1 MDTASKTG
9 INAAKIAS
17 KRAVQ
22 KKAETA
28 GDLIGN
34 NMADKI
40 TFVGQPKSKE

>member
-1 MDTASKTG
+1 MLQKLLL
-9 INAAKIAS
+9 KEQF
-17 KRAVQ
+17 K

>member
-9 INAAKIAS
+9 INSAKFAS
-17 KRAVQ
+17 TRAVQ
-22 KKAETA
+22 KKAESA